1 VTCKSE
7 RVFPGAPRQA
17 LQYRFGVEGML
28 ILVAGGG
35 FSGLFSSLSL
45 ISTLHDAASM
55 RVSKNYLYLK
65 ARSRVVAL
73 ASVEY

>member
-1 VTCKSE
+1 MQKREDVPWCAKASFA
-7 RVFPGAPRQA
+7 VSLLA
-17 LQYRFGVEGML
+17 LYVIG
-28 ILVAGGG
+28 AGGG

-55 RVSKNYLYLK
+55 RVSKNYLK

-73 ASVEY
+73 ASVE